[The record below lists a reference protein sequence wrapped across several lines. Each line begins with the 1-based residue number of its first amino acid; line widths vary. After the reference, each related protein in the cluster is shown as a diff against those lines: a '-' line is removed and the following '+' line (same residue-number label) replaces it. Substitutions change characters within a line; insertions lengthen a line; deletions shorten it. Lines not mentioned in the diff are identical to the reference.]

1 MFVHTPIPHNG
12 RTVPFFGEP
21 VTSDTEEID
30 KETVIQSF
38 IQDSALTLLGPTLIC
53 NQPGLSFHAS
63 LNFIKPFVVR
73 KLHKNLI
80 RHSKD
85 PNQHKAYI

>member
-1 MFVHTPIPHNG
+1 M
-12 RTVPFFGEP
+12 VPLKYQQYFRKP

-30 KETVIQSF
+30 KETVIQLF
-38 IQDSALTLLGPTLIC
+38 IQAPALMLLRPTLIC